1 MARVWGWDGWDLEFR
16 CLGLGWLGVGMIGV
30 WDSEGLGLGWL
41 WFGVQIA
48 QVWD

>member
-1 MARVWGWDGWDLEFR
+1 MAWVWGWDGWDLEFR
-16 CLGLGWLGVGMIGV
+16 RLGLGWLGV

-48 QVWD
+48 QVWG